1 MPINT
6 QSHGNTQA
14 HSETDQRDTGS
25 VTNRQDQRI
34 HLAEVKQCLQGVHF
48 PADKSELVNY
58 AKEHHASPRILD
70 TLEQL
75 STSEFGSPN
84 AKPIPEYNNL
94 DEVLREIERIERTD

>member
-14 HSETDQRDTGS
+14 HSETGRRDAGS
-25 VTNRQDQRI
+25 IANRQDRRI

-58 AKEHHASPRILD
+58 AKEHHASLRILD

-84 AKPIPEYNNL
+84 AKPIPEYKDL
-94 DEVLREIERIERTD
+94 DAVLREIEKVDRTD